1 MDKTLYLSLIIPVYN
16 EEKNLPF
23 LVEKLNQVLPSL
35 DKTFEVIF
43 IDDGSDDN
51 GFDILKSLLAD
62 PALVKTSKDNWRI
75 IKLRKNFGQT
85 AALSAGLD
93 EAKGEIIIMMDS
105 DLENDPADIPL
116 LLSKIDEG
124 YDIVSGWRKNRWSDK
139 PLSRKLT
146 SRLANWLMAK
156 ISKVKLHDFG
166 CSLKAYRQ
174 EVLKDVKLYGEMHR
188 FLAILAS
195 WQGAK
200 ITEVEVN
207 FNPRQFGRS
216 KYGLERIMK
225 VLLDLIVIKFLSGY
239 FTKPIY
245 FFGRLG
251 IFSIILSFLTFLL
264 SIYYKFFGGKTF
276 IETPLPVLTALFF
289 IVGIILILIG
299 LLAEMVMRVY
309 HESRDRKIYV
319 IKEKYN

>member
-1 MDKTLYLSLIIPVYN
+1 MDKTSYLSLIIPFYN
-16 EEKNLPF
+16 EEENLPF

-35 DKTFEVIF
+35 GKTFEVIF

-51 GFDILKSLLAD
+51 GFDILKSLLTN
-62 PALVKTSKDNWRI
+62 KNNWRI
-75 IKLRKNFGQT
+75 IRLRKNFGQT
-85 AALSAGLD
+85 AAWAAGLD
-93 EAKGEIIIMMDS
+93 ETKGEIIVIMDS
-105 DLENDPADIPL
+105 DLENDPSDILL

-124 YDIVSGWRKNRWSDK
+124 YDIVSGWRKNRWANN
-139 PLSRKLT
+139 PLSRRLT
-146 SRLANWLMAK
+146 SRLANWLIAK
-156 ISKVKLHDFG
+156 ISGVKLHDFG

-200 ITEVEVN
+200 IAEVVVN
-207 FNPRQFGRS
+207 FTPRQFGHS
-216 KYGLERIMK
+216 KYGLERIIK
-225 VLLDLIVIKFLSGY
+225 VILDLIVIKFLSGY

-245 FFGRLG
+245 FFGRVG

-264 SIYYKFFGGKTF
+264 SVYYKFWGGKTF